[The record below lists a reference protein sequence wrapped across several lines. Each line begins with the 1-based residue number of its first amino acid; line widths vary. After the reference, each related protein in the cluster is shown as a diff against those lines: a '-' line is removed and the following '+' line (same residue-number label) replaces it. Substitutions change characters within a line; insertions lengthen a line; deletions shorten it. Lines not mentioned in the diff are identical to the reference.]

1 MENEKPTE
9 KDSKESVTQS
19 IAKTNNEISTYLDV
33 DKLQQIELLVDKL
46 EKSSL
51 AKTFID
57 KTYPLDKDGKPDYEA
72 QPIETVNKADMVLC
86 LSLGAELG
94 MSPAIALSY
103 GKGLNLQAIKKIEYG
118 KKLGLDYMTSMDK
131 IYVWNGGG
139 REIIYTAVEIV
150 KKRLLECG
158 IITEIIE
165 DGTKAIPMCKVIETG
180 IVEEYN
186 PIKHKLLPKGTPPNM
201 YGTIIDA
208 VKKENPEI
216 LVADLVPHIYRA
228 TVKLIR
234 TNRFGKDENITI
246 SYSTQ
251 QAIDAGLL
259 KGIKSDGSE
268 SKGKDNWNNHPMQ
281 HLIKMSIM
289 IGGRLIAADV
299 LNGVYIPEELPIIN
313 KDTSKFDNAE
323 DAIFEEQ

>member
-1 MENEKPTE
+1 MENESKNKSADESAKQNLAKVSTE
-9 KDSKESVTQS
+9 V
-19 IAKTNNEISTYLDV
+19 ANYLDV
-33 DKLQQIELLVDKL
+33 SKLQQIELLVDKL
-46 EKSSL
+46 ENSTL
-51 AKTFID
+51 ARSFID
-57 KTYPLDKDGKPDYEA
+57 KTYPLGEDGKPDYEA

-131 IYVWNGGG
+131 IYVWSGGG
-139 REIIYTAVEIV
+139 REIIYTAIEIV

-165 DGTKAIPMCKVIETG
+165 DGTKPIAMCKVVETG
-180 IVEEYN
+180 IIEEYN
-186 PIKHKLLPKGTPPNM
+186 PVKHKLLPKGTPPNM
-201 YGTIIDA
+201 YSTIVDA

-216 LVADLVPHIYRA
+216 YVADLVPHIYRA

-234 TNRFGKDENITI
+234 TNKFGKEETITI

-299 LNGVYIPEELPIIN
+299 LNGVYIPEELPVKVN
-313 KDTSKFDNAE
+313 TDSAKFNNAE
-323 DAIFEEQ
+323 DVTFEEQ